1 MWKRIKNKVSLM
13 YLASI
18 QVKEFM
24 YEKEL
29 KTKLAKRA

>member
-1 MWKRIKNKVSLM
+1 M